1 MKLNSP
7 PSGGGGGDALPAADV
22 SPPGETQSGRWR
34 TTSGSTC
41 RQLRFCFCS
50 FSSGMLVK
58 KSGMSSGA
66 DRTFSSS
73 VDSLLTPP
81 PTPPPPCFRSL
92 VSHLRDAKQDEGKK
106 KNHFIRV
113 KFAEAELPQGFNT
126 PRSNCEDPW
135 NDFSS
140 GLQFIRTLVS
150 RNSLE
155 ATFKRSRMMQN
166 EFDREQ
172 KTHNVSKKS
181 SVCSRRCLKGG
192 SKQRAKYAVF
202 RTC

>member
-81 PTPPPPCFRSL
+81 PTPPAPCFRSL

-106 KNHFIRV
+106 KITSYVLNLPRPSFPRALTHHGVTV
-113 KFAEAELPQGFNT
+113 KT
-126 PRSNCEDPW
+126 PGMISALG
-135 NDFSS
+135 FSS
-140 GLQFIRTLVS
+140 
-150 RNSLE
+150 LE
-155 ATFKRSRMMQN
+155 HWCLETALKQ
-166 EFDREQ
+166 
-172 KTHNVSKKS
+172 H
-181 SVCSRRCLKGG
+181 LKGL
-192 SKQRAKYAVF
+192 V
-202 RTC
+202 